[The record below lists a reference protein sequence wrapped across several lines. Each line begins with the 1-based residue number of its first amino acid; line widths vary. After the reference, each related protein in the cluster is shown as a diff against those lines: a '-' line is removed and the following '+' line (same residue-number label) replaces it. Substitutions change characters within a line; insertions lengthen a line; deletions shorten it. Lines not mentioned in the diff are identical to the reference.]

1 MYLQL
6 FAYRCVG
13 TVTQY
18 CGSSEE
24 HFVVFDEDC
33 LQSQWMVITVDSTDV
48 LLGGEEDR
56 KAGMYCIVYVSRIS
70 IFIPKHALP
79 LPLPHTF
86 ALLFFYTPAIF
97 YRLFLYTPFLTSL
110 YQVLHLSSCQNDH
123 TISTD
128 KVM

>member
-6 FAYRCVG
+6 SVYRCVG

-33 LQSQWMVITVDSTDV
+33 LQSQWMVITADSTDV

-56 KAGMYCIVYVSRIS
+56 KAGMYCIVYV
-70 IFIPKHALP
+70 
-79 LPLPHTF
+79 
-86 ALLFFYTPAIF
+86 
-97 YRLFLYTPFLTSL
+97 
-110 YQVLHLSSCQNDH
+110 
-123 TISTD
+123 
-128 KVM
+128 